1 MIRDR
6 KNTYKQFNFSEIE
19 DNNDID
25 NDLLNLDLPNNCIIY
40 FRNNINLR
48 ELILKE
54 LDEKSINYYYYFC

>member
-54 LDEKSINYYYYFC
+54 LDEKKYIYINYI